1 MPDPTLYATVVK
13 LVAIQDGKL
22 PATQGRLAHAAFLD
36 IIRAVDPELAE
47 TLHAGRGR
55 KPFTVSPLR
64 GLPRSQEGHIPVQRG
79 RTAWLRFTLMGGD
92 LFTTFTRRFL
102 APTPTLPQSGGGSRE
117 GAPPPHGRERAGVG
131 AGVTISI
138 GQITFAVGEVLT
150 TPGSHP
156 WAGYAT
162 PGELGGRWAST
173 PPDQVPR
180 QIKLELAS
188 PTVFS
193 RRSVEGMGKFMDPIP
208 TPAMLFGSVAAVWN
222 EHMPTP
228 LDKGAIRAYAEETV
242 VVGLYNLRSKM
253 FRYWGQPQ
261 IGATGTITYLLKDKK
276 NRDMIRTLNTLADF
290 AFYSGVGYKTT
301 MGMGQ
306 VRRET

>member
-1 MPDPTLYATVVK
+1 MHVRSIMTPNPTLYSTVVK
-13 LVAIQDGKL
+13 LVAMQDGKL

-36 IIRAVDPELAE
+36 IIRAVDPDLAE

-64 GLPRSQEGHIPVQRG
+64 GLSRPQGGHIAVKHGRG
-79 RTAWLRFTLMGGD
+79 AWLRFTLMGGD

-102 APTPTLPQSGGGSRE
+102 APTPTLPQPGGGSGE
-117 GAPPPHGRERAGVG
+117 GACLRMGEVSFA
-131 AGVTISI
+131 IS
-138 GQITFAVGEVLT
+138 EVLT
-150 TPGSHP
+150 TPGAHP
-156 WAGYAT
+156 WTGYT
-162 PGELGGRWAST
+162 TLSDLWGRWAST
-173 PPDQVPR
+173 PLAELPR
-180 QIKLELAS
+180 RITLELAS

-208 TPAMLFGSVAAVWN
+208 TPAMVFGSVAAVWN

-228 LDKGAIRAYAEETV
+228 LDKRAIRAYAEETM
-242 VVGLYNLRSKM
+242 VVGLYNLRSRM

-276 NRDMIRTLNTLADF
+276 QADMIRTLNTLADF

-306 VRRET
+306 VRREA